1 MCDTNDTTGGCCS
14 TTLSIGRP
22 GEHGLPAAKT
32 AEAQFAP
39 PAAGAVSQAAPAGR
53 TAPAGHGVTTAFGV
67 EGMTC
72 SHCVAS
78 VTEEVGRLEGVTG
91 VRVDLVSGG
100 VSTVT
105 VESATML
112 DARAVAEAV
121 DEAGYALAPA
131 AS

>member
-1 MCDTNDTTGGCCS
+1 MCDTNDATGGCCN

-22 GEHGLPAAKT
+22 GEHADGVA
-32 AEAQFAP
+32 FAP
-39 PAAGAVSQAAPAGR
+39 AAPAAADAADAADG
-53 TAPAGHGVTTAFGV
+53 AQDHGITTAFGV

-78 VTEEVGRLEGVTG
+78 VTEELGRLDGVTG
-91 VRVDLVSGG
+91 VRVDLVAGG

-112 DARAVAEAV
+112 DGQAVAEAV
-121 DEAGYALAPA
+121 DEAGYELAA
-131 AS
+131 TAS